1 VVGGQIGDQFDA
13 DSSEKPV
20 QHQLY
25 YEEVCQLYGS
35 ERDEVLYQL
44 KLQDLR
50 REIQIGLDAAERGDV
65 VSLEELNEHLDA
77 IQSKYLERQK

>member
-1 VVGGQIGDQFDA
+1 MAQR
-13 DSSEKPV
+13 KPEENVRV
-20 QHQLY
+20 QQVLKLVD
-25 YEEVCQLYGS
+25 ELTPP

-50 REIQIGLDAAERGDV
+50 REIQTGLDAAERGDV

-77 IQSKYLERQK
+77 IQAKYLERQK

>member
-1 VVGGQIGDQFDA
+1 MAQRI
-13 DSSEKPV
+13 P
-20 QHQLY
+20 
-25 YEEVCQLYGS
+25 EENVRAQQVLKLVDELTPQ
-35 ERDEVLYQL
+35 ERYEVLYQL

-65 VSLEELNEHLDA
+65 VSLEELNEHLDV